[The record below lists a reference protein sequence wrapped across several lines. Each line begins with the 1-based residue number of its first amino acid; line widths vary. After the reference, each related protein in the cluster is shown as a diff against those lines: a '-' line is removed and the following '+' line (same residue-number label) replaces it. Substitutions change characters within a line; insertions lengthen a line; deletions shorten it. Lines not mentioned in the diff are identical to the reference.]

1 MKNNNDVELISILK
15 KGDQT
20 RSGREKSK
28 IIGGLRGIMKIKR
41 RILSGL
47 CAVSLALGMSKTK
60 SDAKIISYAA
70 DVCWGANISLGCLFV
85 FDFCMYEYFKKETK
99 LFSKSL
105 FVLTNVLGLMD
116 YVNRMVDAKHVQNLE
131 AELQKLKDPDKK
143 VNKTTDGK
151 NVDSKEP
158 KQI

>member
-1 MKNNNDVELISILK
+1 MKR
-15 KGDQT
+15 G
-20 RSGREKSK
+20 
-28 IIGGLRGIMKIKR
+28 GIMKIKR

-60 SDAKIISYAA
+60 SDAKIISYVA
-70 DVCWGANISLGCLFV
+70 DVCWGANISLGCLFG

-116 YVNRMVDAKHVQNLE
+116 YVNRIVDAKYVQNLE
-131 AELQKLKDPDKK
+131 AELQKLKNPDKK
-143 VNKTTDGK
+143 LNEQKKTDDK
-151 NVDSKEP
+151 NEKLNVPTNGEK
-158 KQI
+158 KG